1 MENNLNNSGIEDYC
15 NKFCEVVTAEH
26 FNNNQ
31 TISGKEIL
39 ELQEIRQI
47 NLFVIKYLL
56 SEWTKE
62 VTKLKSP
69 YFNYDAPDA
78 KAALKEFM
86 NVLSRHI
93 SVEKEYF
100 IPLLKQATRDTLLLI
115 FSPYDYYM
123 HLIHDPERQELS
135 LKELKKMSKYVKINN
150 NLLQSLINKIEQEG
164 TQRISEEEAGK
175 LLNEVFQNIQESP
188 ADTDEYFEKFS
199 RILPLTEVTI
209 YGESNKNQEPVETKT
224 STPDNRGNNQMAE
237 AQSITTIND
246 KHSTEQKPTIADTH
260 RNQKIE
266 SIRKHISINQRF
278 MFINTLFY
286 GDEETY
292 NRTIDYLEKCEDRRS
307 ASLYLASEY
316 PEWEKES
323 EEVEEFMELIEKRL
337 P

>member
-1 MENNLNNSGIEDYC
+1 MENNLNNRGIEEYC
-15 NKFCEVVTAEH
+15 DRFCEIVASQH

-69 YFNYDAPDA
+69 YFNYDAPEA
-78 KAALKEFM
+78 KTALKEFM
-86 NVLSRHI
+86 NILSRHI

-100 IPLLKQATRDTLLLI
+100 MPLLKQATRDTLLLI

-123 HLIHDPERQELS
+123 HLIHDPENQELS
-135 LKELKKMSKYVKINN
+135 LKELKRMSKYVKINN
-150 NLLQSLINKIEQEG
+150 NLLQALIGKIEEQG
-164 TQRISEEEAGK
+164 YQRISEEKAGK

-188 ADTDEYFEKFS
+188 ADTDEYLEVFS
-199 RILPLTEVTI
+199 RTLPLTEAII
-209 YGESNKNQEPVETKT
+209 YGESSKTNEVAQQKKPLPKEKPVNEI
-224 STPDNRGNNQMAE
+224 AE
-237 AQSITTIND
+237 DSVSTIND
-246 KHSTEQKPTIADTH
+246 KHSAEQKPTIADSH
-260 RNQKIE
+260 RNRKIE

-292 NRTIDYLEKCEDRRS
+292 NRAIDYLDNCEDKRS

-316 PEWEKES
+316 PEWDKES
-323 EEVEEFMELIEKRL
+323 EEVGEFMELLEKRL
-337 P
+337 A

>member
-1 MENNLNNSGIEDYC
+1 MENNLNNKGIENYC
-15 NKFCEVVTAEH
+15 NKFCEVVTAQH

-69 YFNYDAPDA
+69 YFNYDAPEA
-78 KAALKEFM
+78 KTALKEFM

-100 IPLLKQATRDTLLLI
+100 IPLLRQATRDTLLLI

-135 LKELKKMSKYVKINN
+135 LKELKRMSKYVKINN
-150 NLLQSLINKIEQEG
+150 NLLQGLIGKIEERG
-164 TQRISEEEAGK
+164 YQRISEEEAGK

-188 ADTDEYFEKFS
+188 ADTDEYIEIFS
-199 RILPLTEVTI
+199 RILPLTESTI
-209 YGESNKNQEPVETKT
+209 YGESSKTNEVVQPQNSAPKERPV
-224 STPDNRGNNQMAE
+224 NQMAE
-237 AQSITTIND
+237 HSVSTIND
-246 KHSTEQKPTIADTH
+246 KHSAEQKPTIADSH

-278 MFINTLFY
+278 MFVNTLFY

-292 NRTIDYLEKCEDRRS
+292 NRAIDYLDNCEDKRS
-307 ASLYLASEY
+307 ASLYLTSEY
-316 PEWEKES
+316 PEWDQES
-323 EEVEEFMELIEKRL
+323 EEVGEFMELIEKRL